1 MKKTIVV
8 VAILAMVLITMMG
21 SVNAASVTANKE
33 VEKGK
38 TVTVTV
44 NMEATSAVQFD
55 MSYDNT
61 KFEFVGA
68 SAGALGSDVGV
79 ANGGVVK
86 VAAFALDGKSTTK
99 SVTVTFK
106 TLATTEGEKFTVD
119 GLVTEN
125 GEAIANPAVTVKVT
139 APVEV
144 KPGTDD
150 NKKPATDDNN
160 KPSTDDNKKPA
171 TDDKQQGTTATPVT
185 DDKKQET
192 TTKSQNADQK
202 IGTNGKVI
210 TKLPQTGTPVF
221 IGVATIIAIAGVA
234 LVVRKAK

>member
-33 VEKGK
+33 VQKGE

-44 NMEATSAVQFD
+44 NMAATSAVQFE
-55 MSYDNT
+55 MPYDNT

-68 SAGALGSDVGV
+68 SAGALGNDVGA
-79 ANGGVVK
+79 ANGGVVN
-86 VAAFALDGKSTTK
+86 VAAFAVDGKATTT

-106 TLATTEGEKFTVD
+106 ALATTEGEKFTVN
-119 GLVTEN
+119 GLVTES
-125 GEAIANPAVTVKVT
+125 GETIANSTVTVKVT

-144 KPGTDD
+144 KPGT
-150 NKKPATDDNN
+150 TT
-160 KPSTDDNKKPA
+160 PS
-171 TDDKQQGTTATPVT
+171 TDDKQQGTTTPST
-185 DDKKQET
+185 NGEQQGT
-192 TTKSQNADQK
+192 TTTDSQSVNGK
-202 IGTNGKVI
+202 VGTDGKVI
-210 TKLPQTGTPVF
+210 TKLPQTGAPVF
-221 IGVATIIAIAGVA
+221 IGVVAIIAVAGVA

>member
-1 MKKTIVV
+1 MKKTIVI

-21 SVNAASVTANKE
+21 SVNAASVTAKNE

-44 NMEATSAVQFD
+44 NMAATSAVQFE
-55 MSYDNT
+55 MPYDNT

-68 SAGALGSDVGV
+68 SAGALGNDIGV
-79 ANGGVVK
+79 ANGGVVN
-86 VAAFALDGKSTTK
+86 VAAFAVDGKATTT

-106 TLATTEGEKFTVD
+106 ALATTEGEKFTVN
-119 GLVTEN
+119 GLVTES
-125 GEAIANPAVTVKVT
+125 GEKIANPTVTVKVT

-144 KPGTDD
+144 KPGTD
-150 NKKPATDDNN
+150 NKTPV
-160 KPSTDDNKKPA
+160 
-171 TDDKQQGTTATPVT
+171 TDDKQQGTTATPST
-185 DDKKQET
+185 GDKQQGT
-192 TTKSQNADQK
+192 TTTGSQSVNGK
-202 IGTNGKVI
+202 VGTDGKVI

-221 IGVATIIAIAGVA
+221 IGVAVIIAVAGVA

>member
-150 NKKPATDDNN
+150 NKKP
-160 KPSTDDNKKPA
+160 STDDNKKPV
-171 TDDKQQGTTATPVT
+171 TDDKQQGTTTTPVT

-192 TTKSQNADQK
+192 TTTKGQNANQK
-202 IGTNGKVI
+202 VGTDGKVI

>member
-150 NKKPATDDNN
+150 NKKPATDD
-160 KPSTDDNKKPA
+160 
-171 TDDKQQGTTATPVT
+171 KQQGTTATPVT